1 MKISDK
7 IIRAAIKSAN
17 KSTFR
22 QRLGAVIFS
31 GNKVHSCG
39 FNKPKSHPI
48 TKPYHEFG
56 TIHAEIDAI
65 INANEPEG
73 KDIFVVRITKS
84 KIMSTSKP
92 CEMCSQILRYH
103 KINRVFYIDK
113 RKNLVVENW
122 LQNEFLKTIN
132 YIESE
137 KRKKHEENIITG

>member
-7 IIRAAIKSAN
+7 IIRAAIKNAN
-17 KSTFR
+17 RSTFR

-39 FNKPKSHPI
+39 FNKAKSHPI

-56 TIHAEIDAI
+56 TIHAEIDAL
-65 INANEPEG
+65 INATEPEG
-73 KDIFVVRITKS
+73 KDILVVRITKT
-84 KIMSTSKP
+84 KGISTSKP
-92 CEMCSQILRYH
+92 CRMCSQILMHH
-103 KINRVFYIDK
+103 KINKVFYID
-113 RKNLVVENW
+113 RKGNLVVENW
-122 LQNEFLKTIN
+122 LQNDFLKTIN